1 MASFASRMGRD
12 IKSFVGGKDL
22 VALAIGL
29 ALSTQFQLTVKAV
42 IDATIM
48 PFVSKLTGATKL
60 SSRKYDIGGDIE
72 IEWGKALESL
82 VVFFITLIVMVQ
94 IARYITV
101 NYVKST
107 SVSFN

>member
-1 MASFASRMGRD
+1 M
-12 IKSFVGGKDL
+12 
-22 VALAIGL
+22 
-29 ALSTQFQLTVKAV
+29 

-48 PFVSKLTGATKL
+48 PFVSKLTGDEIVE
-60 SSRKYDIGGDIE
+60 YDIGGDIE

-101 NYVKST
+101 NYVKSS